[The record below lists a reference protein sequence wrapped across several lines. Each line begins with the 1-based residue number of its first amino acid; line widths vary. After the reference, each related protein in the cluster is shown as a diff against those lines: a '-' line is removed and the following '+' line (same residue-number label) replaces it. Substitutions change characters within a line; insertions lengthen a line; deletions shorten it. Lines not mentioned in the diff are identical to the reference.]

1 MGYKEHKKHAL
12 KSVNVSIITV
22 SDSRTK
28 ENDKSGKYIMKKLE
42 ENGHKIISYSII
54 RDEKKLL
61 MDELGK
67 LINNDNDVQ
76 VIITNGG
83 TGVSRRDIT
92 IDVVENLFDKKIEGF
107 GEIFRYM
114 SYKDIGSP
122 AVMSRAVA
130 GVLKNKIIICL
141 PGSLDAVKLATEKLI
156 APEIGHMAWEVSR

>member
-1 MGYKEHKKHAL
+1 MGYKEHKFQAL
-12 KSVNVSIITV
+12 KNVNVAVLTV
-22 SDSRTK
+22 SDTRTK
-28 ENDKSGKYIMKKLE
+28 ENDESGKPIMKKLE

-156 APEIGHMAWEVSR
+156 APEIGHMAWEASR